1 MVNTLLTSKRLEL
14 LKEAAPGIARVAV
27 LTDPTIPPSILARAD
42 EVIDAAPR
50 AHACSASHRRVAA
63 RPARA
68 TEADAGDRLPELGQT
83 QPWYAGGIP
92 RRSGRNR
99 VSEGKNVRI
108 EYRWAEGRYERL
120 SDLAADLV
128 RRRVDVIVATG
139 GGVSGRVAKATTS
152 TIPIVM
158 LGGGDF
164 VAAGLAGSLSHPGG
178 NVTGLAQLLVESEA
192 KRLQLLHELGPA
204 AGTIA
209 YLENPTLPNWE
220 HRDPKR

>member
-1 MVNTLLTSKRLEL
+1 MRRREL
-14 LKEAAPGIARVAV
+14 MLVLPAIVA
-27 LTDPTIPPSILARAD
+27 S
-42 EVIDAAPR
+42 PR
-50 AHACSASHRRVAA
+50 ALRAQPKPMPVIGYLSSA
-63 RPARA
+63 RPNTGTLAA
-68 TEADAGDRLPELGQT
+68 FHDGLAETG
-83 QPWYAGGIP
+83 Y
-92 RRSGRNR
+92 
-99 VSEGKNVRI
+99 SEGKNVRI

-192 KRLQLLHELGPA
+192 KRLQLLHELVPA

-209 YLENPTLPNWE
+209 YLENPTLPNSE
-220 HRDPKR
+220 RRDPKR

>member
-1 MVNTLLTSKRLEL
+1 MRRREL
-14 LKEAAPGIARVAV
+14 MLVLPAIVA
-27 LTDPTIPPSILARAD
+27 S
-42 EVIDAAPR
+42 PR
-50 AHACSASHRRVAA
+50 ALRAQPKPMPVIGYLSSA
-63 RPARA
+63 RPNPGTLAA
-68 TEADAGDRLPELGQT
+68 FHDGLAETG
-83 QPWYAGGIP
+83 Y
-92 RRSGRNR
+92 
-99 VSEGKNVRI
+99 SEGKNVRI

-178 NVTGLAQLLVESEA
+178 NVTGLAQLLVELRQSACSCCTSWCLLPERSPISRTRRCRTRTSRPEA
-192 KRLQLLHELGPA
+192 L
-204 AGTIA
+204 
-209 YLENPTLPNWE
+209 NPLRVPSA
-220 HRDPKR
+220 